1 MQLGSAEHKA
11 QFLQDTI
18 KQYQESIWKDEL
30 NLVWLAE
37 SKVEAEKNL
46 EIINGKLERKE
57 YQSASVGKQLQTVAQ
72 NEINE
77 IDSLTAQV
85 NNKITDHW
93 PKQIEAVRAYAKA
106 QGIELE

>member
-1 MQLGSAEHKA
+1 MELGSREHKA

-37 SKVEAEKNL
+37 SRAEAQKHLDE
-46 EIINGKLERKE
+46 INGKLERKE

-77 IDSLTAQV
+77 IDELTAQV
-85 NNKITDHW
+85 KNKITEHW

-106 QGIELE
+106 EGIELK